1 MIYLHFTIALKAEVK
16 QESRYFKS
24 VIENFKEVFILLE
37 KSQITLTKELEERR
51 REQTIAIEDQQKRL
65 LKPLLCDLIE
75 IRDRL
80 EAGIDYNTTYYSL
93 SFILRPFKKIRS
105 FVEGM
110 KEGNLITLR
119 HIDNV
124 LSTYDVTLL
133 ETLSQMFDPKF
144 MRAVGIQSEEDL
156 PSGLVLEEVRKGFLW
171 RNEVL
176 RVADVKVNKI
186 P

>member
-1 MIYLHFTIALKAEVK
+1 
-16 QESRYFKS
+16 
-24 VIENFKEVFILLE
+24 
-37 KSQITLTKELEERR
+37 
-51 REQTIAIEDQQKRL
+51 
-65 LKPLLCDLIE
+65 
-75 IRDRL
+75 
-80 EAGIDYNTTYYSL
+80 
-93 SFILRPFKKIRS
+93 ILRPFKKIRS

-119 HIDNV
+119 HIDNI

-133 ETLSQMFDPKF
+133 GTLSQMFDPKF
-144 MRAVGIQSEEDL
+144 MRAVGVQSEEDL